1 MGWPRRIRHLL
12 PGCGILAEPVA
23 IYARPDKKESLELVR
38 EVFRRLKKLGAEP
51 LCDISIANLLGYPDI
66 DLRFSRIN
74 KIVVIG
80 GDGTL
85 LRLLQNID
93 YTPILHLIRLGRRAF
108 LFDDSLE
115 ESLNHLSDF
124 VNDRYY
130 VEKFM
135 RLIIE
140 TTWGKDIALNEA
152 AILIL
157 GSKTMDL
164 YVEIEGETL
173 YDNLEGDGLII
184 ATPVGSTA
192 YSYSSHGSII
202 HPGLDAYII
211 TPVNPIDKRLSPVV
225 VPGYF
230 RTRVL
235 IKRTSRPVKL
245 IIDGVVERILTQ
257 GVTIVATL
265 RGPTVNI
272 ARYNKRWLRL
282 PWRRK
287 QYTY

>member
-1 MGWPRRIRHLL
+1 
-12 PGCGILAEPVA
+12 
-23 IYARPDKKESLELVR
+23 
-38 EVFRRLKKLGAEP
+38 
-51 LCDISIANLLGYPDI
+51 
-66 DLRFSRIN
+66 
-74 KIVVIG
+74 
-80 GDGTL
+80 
-85 LRLLQNID
+85 
-93 YTPILHLIRLGRRAF
+93 
-108 LFDDSLE
+108 
-115 ESLNHLSDF
+115 
-124 VNDRYY
+124 
-130 VEKFM
+130 M

-164 YVEIEGETL
+164 HVEIEGETL

-192 YSYSSHGSII
+192 YSYSSNGSVI
-202 HPGLDAYII
+202 HPELDAYII
-211 TPVNPIDKRLSPVV
+211 TPVNPIDKRLSPIV